1 MRRNR
6 AKARRRVLGAWGV
19 WCGHPPGA
27 TLPSHLDPGVNRAHF
42 RGSCAGAFGGAPRP
56 SRWSDH
62 LADHNRLPDRLR
74 SRCWGAPWPAACWPM
89 PPLPEEEMGIRTSGT
104 QSSPPHTASCGS
116 LLWLRM
122 VEAERWSRTIAENPP
137 PSRSDRNDR
146 ERPRDGPGNRQTTYH
161 HPAEHPCD
169 SSGGR
174 AAPGHALALHFS
186 GRAPCPN
193 RRGSLAVTPTPAA
206 ASCLGPRSVRRP
218 SPVTLPPALRGHAL
232 PAARNTLPPARPARS
247 ALPGAQPGAL
257 PCPRRRP
264 ALPRPAL
271 RSARAAAVRP
281 VCIGVPAG
289 LHPVLGPRPAP
300 LCPAL
305 PCSAPSCPVLPR
317 PALPCPALLVVA
329 RRNMRTPTHIAGVRV
344 AL

>member
-1 MRRNR
+1 M
-6 AKARRRVLGAWGV
+6 ACRVLADAAIAG
-19 WCGHPPGA
+19 
-27 TLPSHLDPGVNRAHF
+27 
-42 RGSCAGAFGGAPRP
+42 RGNG
-56 SRWSDH
+56 DK
-62 LADHNRLPDRLR
+62 
-74 SRCWGAPWPAACWPM
+74 
-89 PPLPEEEMGIRTSGT
+89 RTSGT

-186 GRAPCPN
+186 GREPCPN

-206 ASCLGPRSVRRP
+206 ASCLGPRSSVARP
-218 SPVTLPPALRGHAL
+218 DRPALLYVAL
-232 PAARNTLPPARPARS
+232 PCPARGARGPESPAPIRPARN
-247 ALPGAQPGAL
+247 ALLGAQPGA
-257 PCPRRRP
+257 PPRPRRRP
-264 ALPRPAL
+264 AP
-271 RSARAAAVRP
+271 
-281 VCIGVPAG
+281 
-289 LHPVLGPRPAP
+289 
-300 LCPAL
+300 
-305 PCSAPSCPVLPR
+305 PCL
-317 PALPCPALLVVA
+317 ALPCPALPVVA
-329 RRNMRTPTHIAGVRV
+329 QRDMRTRNAGVRV